1 MYETIHEALRES
13 FYRNEAV
20 ESRIARYEELVLSDK
35 KSSFV
40 AAASCST
47 AISKTSGN
55 KRQTGRTVARRH
67 DRTFRYIDSVPN
79 VPRFSVEKPQTGRES
94 GSEDRPGFR
103 RLP

>member
-40 AAASCST
+40 AA
-47 AISKTSGN
+47 
-55 KRQTGRTVARRH
+55 
-67 DRTFRYIDSVPN
+67 
-79 VPRFSVEKPQTGRES
+79 RELLNS
-94 GSEDRPGFR
+94 YFEDIRK
-103 RLP
+103 